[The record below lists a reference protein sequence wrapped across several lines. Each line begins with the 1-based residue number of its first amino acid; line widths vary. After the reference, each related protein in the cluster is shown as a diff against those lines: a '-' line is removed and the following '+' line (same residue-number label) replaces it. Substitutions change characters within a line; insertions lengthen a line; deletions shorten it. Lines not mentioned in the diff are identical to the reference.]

1 MKLLYSRTSPFS
13 RKVRA
18 CAAVL
23 GIDQRMTLVEVDS
36 TVSPPVLTGANPLGK
51 VPTLITADGFAI
63 FDSPV
68 ICEYLNDSSDDMPI
82 IPASGAARWLCLR
95 LQALGDGLM
104 DAASVRRQ
112 LLVAGGLAADHPL
125 PQRQRAAVIRT
136 LHVLE
141 REPPTLHIDVGV
153 LSIACGLGY
162 LDFRFA
168 GEDWRTEHPRLAEW
182 HAAISEHDCMRS
194 TAHGP

>member
-23 GIDQRMTLVEVDS
+23 GIKQRIALVEVNS
-36 TVSPPVLTGANPLGK
+36 TQSPRELTGTNPLGK

-68 ICEYLNDSSDDMPI
+68 ICEYLNDSSEDMPI
-82 IPASGAARWLCLR
+82 IPASGAPRWLCLR
-95 LQALGDGLM
+95 LQAIGDGLM

-112 LLVAGGLAADHPL
+112 LLVVGGLEADHPL
-125 PQRQRAAVIRT
+125 PERQRATVMRT
-136 LHVLE
+136 LDVLE
-141 REPPTLHIDVGV
+141 RERPSLHIDVGV

-168 GEDWRTEHPRLAEW
+168 GEDWRAEHPRLAEW

-194 TAHGP
+194 TAHGS